1 MAGRYEGR
9 EVCGITKRRLAEGTD
24 GGQKT
29 RLRESVPC
37 KTEEQRRRAGERMD
51 RWVVGNRR
59 WIRGKGRG
67 MEQSTRHSR
76 AKET

>member
-29 RLRESVPC
+29 RLRKSVPC
-37 KTEEQRRRAGERMD
+37 KTEEQRIRTGERMD
-51 RWVVGNRR
+51 RWVVG

-76 AKET
+76 AKEI